1 MPYSNLST
9 TFDVAALTPIMTQ
22 ANALQTA
29 LATHSINLTPTEVQG
44 LYKMNENRQS
54 LGSRAIQIANDN
66 PTLVPAYLNLAEARK
81 DMDRYTNLFAIQA
94 KLEAILAGVKDGR
107 TASGSEVMLFVKGF
121 YNALGGAAE
130 QNVPGAKALYDE
142 MKVYFDLPPQPDG
155 GTPDPT
161 PVP

>member
-1 MPYSNLST
+1 MWQR
-9 TFDVAALTPIMTQ
+9 LTPIMTQ

-29 LATHSINLTPTEVQG
+29 LATNSINLTPTEVQG

-54 LGSRAIQIANDN
+54 LGLRAIQIANDN
-66 PTLVPAYLNLAEARK
+66 PTLVPSYLNLEEAKK
-81 DMDRYTNLFAIQA
+81 DMDRYTNFFAVQA

-121 YNALGGAAE
+121 YSALAAASE

-142 MKVYFDLPPQPDG
+142 LKVYFDLPPQPDG